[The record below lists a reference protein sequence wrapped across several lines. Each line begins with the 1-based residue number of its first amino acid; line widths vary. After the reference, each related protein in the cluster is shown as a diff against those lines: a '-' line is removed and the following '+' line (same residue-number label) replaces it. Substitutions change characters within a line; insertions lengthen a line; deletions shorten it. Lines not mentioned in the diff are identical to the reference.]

1 MNSNVEWSTPANTM
15 APVGPYS
22 HIAKSGPFIMIGAT
36 AGVDPVTGELAG
48 PTVDA
53 QTRQI
58 LEAFEH
64 MLATVGSSLDNVMHI
79 TVFLADMADFEEMN
93 SAYAEKMVGRRPA
106 RSAVSVTGL
115 PKPGALVTMNL
126 TAVAGT

>member
-1 MNSNVEWSTPANTM
+1 MASKVEWFTPDNTM
-15 APVGPYS
+15 EPVGPYS
-22 HIAKSGPFIMIGAT
+22 HIAKSGPLITIGAT
-36 AGVDPVTGELAG
+36 AGVDPATGVLAG

-58 LEAFEH
+58 IDAFEVMLEA
-64 MLATVGSSLDNVMHI
+64 AGSTLDHVMHI
-79 TVFLADMADFEEMN
+79 TVFLSDMADFEEMN
-93 SAYAEKMVGRRPA
+93 IAYADKMGHRRPA

-126 TAVAGT
+126 IAVAP